1 MISNYINVIII
12 HFVKFCIVLIKIF
25 INLHS
30 LFINFN
36 SYAYL
41 KSIKWI
47 ALLSSVIN
55 FIISLVIFVFFDFS
69 YNQFQFVQEP
79 YDIMG
84 YSIYLGIDG
93 ISIYFILL
101 TTIIMPI
108 ALLSN

>member
-1 MISNYINVIII
+1 MLLLSLLLIPLIGIFIII
-12 HFVKFCIVLIKIF
+12 T
-25 INLHS
+25 NLHS
-30 LFINFN
+30 LFISFN
-36 SYAYL
+36 LYTYL

-47 ALLSSVIN
+47 AFSASVIN

-84 YSIYLGIDG
+84 YNIYLGIDG
-93 ISIYFILL
+93 ISVYFILL

>member
-1 MISNYINVIII
+1 VLLLSLLLIPLIGIFIII
-12 HFVKFCIVLIKIF
+12 T
-25 INLHS
+25 NLHS
-30 LFINFN
+30 LFISFN
-36 SYAYL
+36 PYTYL

-47 ALLSSVIN
+47 AFSVSIIN
-55 FIISLVIFVFFDFS
+55 FIMSLVIFVSFDFS

-84 YSIYLGIDG
+84 YNIYLGIDG

>member
-1 MISNYINVIII
+1 MLLLSLLVVPLIGIFVITTNLYNLFIDFRSYNYL
-12 HFVKFCIVLIKIF
+12 KLIKF
-25 INLHS
+25 
-30 LFINFN
+30 
-36 SYAYL
+36 
-41 KSIKWI
+41 I
-47 ALLSSVIN
+47 ALSASILN
-55 FIISLVIFVFFDFS
+55 FIISLIIFIVFDFS

-84 YSIYLGIDG
+84 YNIYLGIDG